1 MDESGNLEG
10 TDLSVDVGKAYVYV
24 ILAVVP
30 IVSILALIYVGLW
43 GRANFFTGLGQLTSL
58 PNILPVLILGIPLH
72 EFLHAVGWSI
82 FGRIPIREVKFGVMW
97 KMLTPYAHLRNPIRA
112 FAYKA
117 GAMSP
122 SLVMGL
128 LPYMLGLMNG
138 HAWLVNF
145 GLLFILA
152 AGGDILVFWTLRDV
166 RGDSMVIDHPT
177 RAGCI
182 VMDEESSIESR
193 V

>member
-1 MDESGNLEG
+1 MHGSGDLEG
-10 TDLSVDVGKAYVYV
+10 ADLSVDVGKAYVYV
-24 ILAVVP
+24 ILVVVP
-30 IVSILALIYVGLW
+30 IIAILALVYVGLW

-58 PNILPVLILGIPLH
+58 PNILLVLILGVPLH

-97 KMLTPYAHLRNPIRA
+97 KVLTPYAHLRNPIRA

-117 GAMSP
+117 GAISP
-122 SLVMGL
+122 SVVMGFV
-128 LPYMLGLMNG
+128 PYMLGLAIG

-152 AGGDILVFWTLRDV
+152 AGGDLLVFWKLRSVNHDA
-166 RGDSMVIDHPT
+166 MVVDHPT

-182 VMDEESSIESR
+182 VLDEEPPEKSM

>member
-1 MDESGNLEG
+1 MHGSGDLEG

-24 ILAVVP
+24 ILVVVP
-30 IVSILALIYVGLW
+30 IVAILALVYVGLW
-43 GRANFFTGLGQLTSL
+43 GRANFFIGLGQLTSL
-58 PNILPVLILGIPLH
+58 PNILPVLIFGVPLH

-82 FGRIPIREVKFGVMW
+82 FGRIPISEVKFGVMW
-97 KMLTPYAHLRNPIRA
+97 KMLTPYAHLRNPIKA
-112 FAYKA
+112 FAYRA
-117 GAMSP
+117 GAISP

-128 LPYMLGLMNG
+128 LPYMLGLMIG

-152 AGGDILVFWTLRDV
+152 AGGDLLVFWKLRSVNHDAL
-166 RGDSMVIDHPT
+166 VIDHPT

-182 VMDEESSIESR
+182 VLEEEPPEKR
-193 V
+193 MV

>member
-1 MDESGNLEG
+1 MNRSGNSG
-10 TDLSVDVGKAYVYV
+10 RTDLSVDVGKAYVYV

-30 IVSILALIYVGLW
+30 IVAILALIYVGLW
-43 GRANFFTGLGQLTSL
+43 GRANFFTGLRLLTSL
-58 PNILPVLILGIPLH
+58 PNILPVLILGISLH

-117 GAMSP
+117 GAISP

-128 LPYMLGLMNG
+128 LPYVLGLVIGN
-138 HAWLVNF
+138 AWIVNF

-152 AGGDILVFWTLRDV
+152 AGGDLLVFWKLHGVNHDA
-166 RGDSMVIDHPT
+166 MVIDHPT

-182 VMDEESSIESR
+182 VLDEEPRFESR
-193 V
+193 L

>member
-1 MDESGNLEG
+1 MHGSGDLEG
-10 TDLSVDVGKAYVYV
+10 TDLSVGVGKAYVYV
-24 ILAVVP
+24 ILAVAP
-30 IVSILALIYVGLW
+30 IVAILALIYVGLW
-43 GRANFFTGLGQLTSL
+43 GRANFIAGLGQFTSM
-58 PNILPVLILGIPLH
+58 PNILPVLILGVPLH
-72 EFLHAVGWSI
+72 EFLHAVGWSV
-82 FGRIPIREVKFGVMW
+82 FGCIPIREVKFGLMW
-97 KMLTPYAHLRNPIRA
+97 KVLTPYAHLRNPIRA

-117 GAMSP
+117 GAISP

-128 LPYMLGLMNG
+128 LPYALGLVIG

-152 AGGDILVFWTLRDV
+152 AGWDMLVIWKLRSVNHDA
-166 RGDSMVIDHPT
+166 MVIDHPT

-182 VMDEESSIESR
+182 VLDEEPGVDSK

>member
-1 MDESGNLEG
+1 MNRSGNLGG
-10 TDLSVDVGKAYVYV
+10 TDLSVDLGKAYVYV

-30 IVSILALIYVGLW
+30 IVAILALIYVGLW

-58 PNILPVLILGIPLH
+58 SNILPVLILGVSLH

-117 GAMSP
+117 GAISP
-122 SLVMGL
+122 SLVMGFI
-128 LPYMLGLMNG
+128 PYMLGLVTG

-152 AGGDILVFWTLRDV
+152 AGGDLLVFWKLRSVNHDV
-166 RGDSMVIDHPT
+166 MVADHPT

-182 VMDEESSIESR
+182 VLDEGPG
-193 V
+193 VDAV